1 MNITFRADASLTI
14 GTGHVMRCLTLAR
27 ALHAQGAECCFVT
40 RALPGHLAAQI
51 EAAGFGV
58 TLLPAPAGPAPDT
71 PPAHAAWAGVD
82 WTTDAA
88 ETRAALENR
97 PDWLVMDHYA
107 FDARW
112 QRAARPE
119 GTKLMVIDD
128 LADRPHDCDLLL
140 DQNLGHA
147 ADDYDGLVP
156 EHCICLT
163 GPRHALLRPEFAQA
177 RASALAERVG
187 RGLRHLLIT
196 MGGVDP
202 LDATS
207 QVLRA
212 VQGADLPED
221 LRITVV
227 MGSRAP
233 ALDNVRALACDMARP
248 TEVVVDV
255 ADMAARMASADLA
268 IGAAGSTTWERCAL
282 GLPTVIVQIAENQA
296 GIARALSDAGAA
308 LDPGPLNA
316 PEFVQNLQAA
326 LAEAPSQL
334 GIMSDRAADIC
345 DGDGAAR
352 VVAKLCPPNVSFR
365 AAERGD
371 SRRVWDWRRTIDPSF
386 NMTSEQTDF
395 GPHDLW
401 FRHAIDSSDRQFR
414 IMMLGE
420 LACGYLRLD
429 RIGDSRARVSICL
442 SPDTRGQGLGHH
454 LLEEANTLAA
464 RHGITRLDA
473 EIHPRNIASR
483 RIFDRA
489 GYVQADIVDGFLTC
503 HRMLEDAS

>member
-1 MNITFRADASLTI
+1 VNITFRADASLSI

-27 ALHAQGAECCFVT
+27 ALQAKGATCRFVT
-40 RALPGHLAAQI
+40 RALPGHLAGQI

-58 TLLPAPAGPAPDT
+58 TLLPAPTGPAPDA

-88 ETRAALENR
+88 ETRAALGSK

-128 LADRPHDCDLLL
+128 LADRPHDCDMLL
-140 DQNLGHA
+140 DQNLGHDA
-147 ADDYDGLVP
+147 HDYDGLVP

-177 RASALAERVG
+177 RASALAERAG
-187 RGLRHLLIT
+187 RGLRYLLIT
-196 MGGVDP
+196 MGGVDL
-202 LDATS
+202 LDVTS

-233 ALDNVRALACDMARP
+233 ALDHVHAFARDMPRP
-248 TEVVVDV
+248 TEVAVDV
-255 ADMAARMASADLA
+255 TDMAALMASADLA

-282 GLPTVIVQIAENQA
+282 GLPTIIVQIADNQA
-296 GIARALSDAGAA
+296 GIARALRDAGAA

-316 PEFVQNLQAA
+316 PEFAQNLQAA

-334 GIMSDRAADIC
+334 GMMAARAADIC
-345 DGDGAAR
+345 DGAGSSR
-352 VVAKLCPPNVSFR
+352 VTACI
-365 AAERGD
+365 ERL
-371 SRRVWDWRRTIDPSF
+371 
-386 NMTSEQTDF
+386 MTERET
-395 GPHDLW
+395 
-401 FRHAIDSSDRQFR
+401 
-414 IMMLGE
+414 
-420 LACGYLRLD
+420 
-429 RIGDSRARVSICL
+429 L
-442 SPDTRGQGLGHH
+442 S
-454 LLEEANTLAA
+454 
-464 RHGITRLDA
+464 
-473 EIHPRNIASR
+473 
-483 RIFDRA
+483 
-489 GYVQADIVDGFLTC
+489 
-503 HRMLEDAS
+503 

>member
-1 MNITFRADASLTI
+1 MNMTFRADASLTI

-27 ALHAQGAECCFVT
+27 ALRAEGATCRFVT

-58 TLLPAPAGPAPDT
+58 TLLPAPTGPAPDAH
-71 PPAHAAWAGVD
+71 PAHAAWAGVD
-82 WTTDAA
+82 WATDAA
-88 ETRAALENR
+88 ETRAALGYR

-107 FDARW
+107 FDALW
-112 QRAARPE
+112 QRAARPA

-163 GPRHALLRPEFAQA
+163 GPRYALLRPEFAQA
-177 RASALAERVG
+177 RASALADRAG

-212 VQGADLPED
+212 VQATDLPED

-233 ALDNVRALACDMARP
+233 ALDHVRALARDMPRP
-248 TEVVVDV
+248 TEIAVDV
-255 ADMAARMASADLA
+255 TDMAARMASADLA

-282 GLPTVIVQIAENQA
+282 GLPTIIVQIADNQA
-296 GIARALSDAGAA
+296 GIARALRDAGAA

-316 PEFVQNLQAA
+316 PEFAQNLQAA
-326 LAEAPSQL
+326 LAEAPSRL
-334 GIMSDRAADIC
+334 SMMAARAADIC
-345 DGDGAAR
+345 DGTGSSR
-352 VVAKLCPPNVSFR
+352 VTAYI
-365 AAERGD
+365 ERLTTEGK
-371 SRRVWDWRRTIDPSF
+371 
-386 NMTSEQTDF
+386 
-395 GPHDLW
+395 
-401 FRHAIDSSDRQFR
+401 
-414 IMMLGE
+414 
-420 LACGYLRLD
+420 
-429 RIGDSRARVSICL
+429 
-442 SPDTRGQGLGHH
+442 
-454 LLEEANTLAA
+454 TL
-464 RHGITRLDA
+464 
-473 EIHPRNIASR
+473 P
-483 RIFDRA
+483 
-489 GYVQADIVDGFLTC
+489 
-503 HRMLEDAS
+503 

>member
-1 MNITFRADASLTI
+1 MTIAFRADASLSI

-27 ALHAQGAECCFVT
+27 ALRAQGATCRFVT

-51 EAAGFGV
+51 DAAGFGV
-58 TLLPAPAGPAPDT
+58 TLLPAPTGPAPDA

-88 ETRAALENR
+88 ETRAALGNS

-128 LADRPHDCDLLL
+128 LADRPHDCDMLL
-140 DQNLGHA
+140 DQNLGHDA
-147 ADDYDGLVP
+147 HDYDGLVP
-156 EHCICLT
+156 EHCIFLT
-163 GPRHALLRPEFAQA
+163 GPHHALLRPEFAQA

-187 RGLRHLLIT
+187 RDLRHLLIT

-212 VQGADLPED
+212 MQGADLPED
-221 LRITVV
+221 MCITLV

-233 ALDNVRALACDMARP
+233 ALDHVRALARDMPRP
-248 TEVVVDV
+248 TEIAVDV
-255 ADMAARMASADLA
+255 TDMAARMASADLA
-268 IGAAGSTTWERCAL
+268 VGAAGSTTWERCAL
-282 GLPTVIVQIAENQA
+282 GLPTIIVQIADNQA
-296 GIARALSDAGAA
+296 GIARALRDAGAA

-316 PEFVQNLQAA
+316 PEFARNLQAA

-334 GIMSDRAADIC
+334 SVMSGRAADIC

-371 SRRVWDWRRTIDPSF
+371 SRRVWDWRRAIDPSF
-386 NMTSEQTDF
+386 NMTSDQTEF

-401 FRHAIDSSDRQFR
+401 FRRAIDSPDRQFR

-429 RIGDSRARVSICL
+429 RIGDSRARVSVCL
-442 SPDTRGQGLGHH
+442 SPDTRGQGLGYR
-454 LLEEANTLAA
+454 LLEEANALGA

-473 EIHPRNIASR
+473 EIHPRNMASR

>member
-1 MNITFRADASLTI
+1 MNIIFRADASLSI

-27 ALHAQGAECCFVT
+27 ALHAQGATCRFVT

-58 TLLPAPAGPAPDT
+58 TLLPAPTGPAPDT

-82 WTTDAA
+82 WATDAA
-88 ETRAALENR
+88 ETRATLGNR

-112 QRAARPE
+112 QRAVRTE

-140 DQNLGHA
+140 DQNLGHKA
-147 ADDYDGLVP
+147 RDYEKLVP
-156 EHCICLT
+156 EHCTCLT

-177 RASALAERVG
+177 RASALADRAG

-212 VQGADLPED
+212 LQGADLPGD

-227 MGSRAP
+227 MGPRAP
-233 ALDNVRALACDMARP
+233 ALEHVRALARELPRP
-248 TEVVVDV
+248 TEVAVDV
-255 ADMAARMASADLA
+255 NDMADLMASADLA

-282 GLPTVIVQIAENQA
+282 GLPTIIVQIADNQA
-296 GIARALSDAGAA
+296 GIARALSDAGGA
-308 LDPGPLNA
+308 LNPGPLNA
-316 PEFVQNLQAA
+316 PKFAQNLQAA

-334 GIMSDRAADIC
+334 GVMTARVADIC
-345 DGDGAAR
+345 DGDGTAR
-352 VVAKLCPPNVSFR
+352 VVAALQM
-365 AAERGD
+365 ER
-371 SRRVWDWRRTIDPSF
+371 
-386 NMTSEQTDF
+386 
-395 GPHDLW
+395 
-401 FRHAIDSSDRQFR
+401 
-414 IMMLGE
+414 
-420 LACGYLRLD
+420 LA
-429 RIGDSRARVSICL
+429 
-442 SPDTRGQGLGHH
+442 
-454 LLEEANTLAA
+454 
-464 RHGITRLDA
+464 
-473 EIHPRNIASR
+473 
-483 RIFDRA
+483 
-489 GYVQADIVDGFLTC
+489 
-503 HRMLEDAS
+503 

>member
-1 MNITFRADASLTI
+1 MKVIFRADASLTI

-27 ALHAQGAECCFVT
+27 ALRAQGATCRFVT

-51 EAAGFGV
+51 DAAGFGV
-58 TLLPAPAGPAPDT
+58 TLLSAPNGPAPDG

-82 WTTDAA
+82 CAIDAA
-88 ETRAALENR
+88 ETRAALGNR

-147 ADDYDGLVP
+147 ARDYDGLVP

-177 RASALAERVG
+177 RASALADRAG
-187 RGLRHLLIT
+187 RGFHHLLIT

-202 LDATS
+202 HDATS
-207 QVLRA
+207 QVLCA
-212 VQGADLPED
+212 VKGADLPEG

-227 MGSRAP
+227 MGSQAP
-233 ALDNVRALACDMARP
+233 ALDQVRVLARDMPRP
-248 TEVVVDV
+248 TEIAVDV
-255 ADMAARMASADLA
+255 TNMAARMAAADLA

-282 GLPTVIVQIAENQA
+282 GLPTIIVQIADNQA

-308 LDPGPLNA
+308 LDPGPLHA
-316 PEFVQNLQAA
+316 PEFAQNLQAA
-326 LAEAPSQL
+326 LAQVPSKL
-334 GIMSDRAADIC
+334 GVMSERAADIC
-345 DGDGAAR
+345 DGDGTAR
-352 VVAKLCPPNVSFR
+352 VVAALCPLAVSFR

-371 SRRVWDWRRTIDPSF
+371 SRRVWDWRREINPSF
-386 NMTSEQTDF
+386 NITSDQTAF
-395 GPHDLW
+395 ETHDMW
-401 FRHAIDSSDRQFR
+401 FRRAIDSPDRQFR
-414 IMMLGE
+414 VMMLGE

-429 RIGDSRARVSICL
+429 RIGDRRARVSICL
-442 SPDTRGQGLGHH
+442 SSDTRGQGLGHR
-454 LLEEANTLAA
+454 LLDEANLLGI

-473 EIHPRNIASR
+473 EIHPKNMASR

-489 GYVQADIVDGFLTC
+489 GYVQTDIVDGFLTC
-503 HRMLEDAS
+503 HLMLEDAS